1 MQSFFYNKNNRLL
14 LVLISS
20 LLIFNIYNI
29 ISNTPM
35 VPDQHWAQKIFYVH
49 VPSAWVG
56 FLSYLIVM
64 IAGIMFFLKKND
76 YWDTV
81 GLAAAEIG
89 TLFITLVLI
98 TGPIWATP
106 IWGKP
111 WIWEPRLTTTFIL
124 FLIYI
129 GYFMIRSFGGHVER
143 VKRYAAAI
151 GIIAFLDV
159 PIIFVSVQFWAPEI
173 QSHPQVEM
181 ANQPSGILFPFLIS
195 LCIFTLVYF
204 LMLKFR
210 IHVIQLKN
218 KVIYNV

>member
-181 ANQPSGILFPFLIS
+181 ANQPSGILIPFLIS

-210 IHVIQLKN
+210 IHVIQIKN
-218 KVIYNV
+218 KVI

>member
-181 ANQPSGILFPFLIS
+181 ANQPSGILIPFLIS

-210 IHVIQLKN
+210 IHVIQIKN
-218 KVIYNV
+218 KVV

>member
-1 MQSFFYNKNNRLL
+1 MEPFFNNKNNRLL

-29 ISNTPM
+29 IFNTPM

-56 FLSYLIVM
+56 FFSYLIVM
-64 IAGIMFFLKKND
+64 IAGIMFFLNKND
-76 YWDTV
+76 FWDTV

-89 TLFITLVLI
+89 TIFITLVLI

-129 GYFMIRSFGGHVER
+129 GYFMIRSFGGHIER

-159 PIIFVSVQFWAPEI
+159 PIIFVSVQFWSPEI

-181 ANQPSGILFPFLIS
+181 VNQPSGILIPFLIS

-218 KVIYNV
+218 KVVYNV

>member
-76 YWDTV
+76 YWIY
-81 GLAAAEIG
+81 G
-89 TLFITLVLI
+89 
-98 TGPIWATP
+98 ATD
-106 IWGKP
+106 
-111 WIWEPRLTTTFIL
+111 R
-124 FLIYI
+124 
-129 GYFMIRSFGGHVER
+129 
-143 VKRYAAAI
+143 AND
-151 GIIAFLDV
+151 DV
-159 PIIFVSVQFWAPEI
+159 NDIIFKSPIALIIGGESSGLRKKTLENCDFTLKINMNGV
-173 QSHPQVEM
+173 VESLNM
-181 ANQPSGILFPFLIS
+181 AVATGILIN
-195 LCIFTLVYF
+195 T
-204 LMLKFR
+204 
-210 IHVIQLKN
+210 
-218 KVIYNV
+218 IYSKIK

>member
-106 IWGKP
+106 I
-111 WIWEPRLTTTFIL
+111 
-124 FLIYI
+124 
-129 GYFMIRSFGGHVER
+129 
-143 VKRYAAAI
+143 
-151 GIIAFLDV
+151 
-159 PIIFVSVQFWAPEI
+159 
-173 QSHPQVEM
+173 
-181 ANQPSGILFPFLIS
+181 
-195 LCIFTLVYF
+195 
-204 LMLKFR
+204 
-210 IHVIQLKN
+210 
-218 KVIYNV
+218 

>member
-181 ANQPSGILFPFLIS
+181 ANQPSGILIPFLIS

-218 KVIYNV
+218 KVI

>member
-64 IAGIMFFLKKND
+64 ISGIMFFLKKND

-181 ANQPSGILFPFLIS
+181 ANQPSGILIPFLIS

-210 IHVIQLKN
+210 IHVIQIKN
-218 KVIYNV
+218 KVI